1 MGYRL
6 ISIRDLRI
14 ISHQA
19 IILNR
24 TETMHPRLQ
33 DVPLENRTPRPEAK
47 SVQIQLRRNR
57 TIELDREAKLR
68 LSEVWGET
76 ELVLLRLQ
84 RELAVEE
91 GDDLMALAYV
101 RALAKIK
108 DEWQAITIEGEKIK
122 KEENK

>member
-1 MGYRL
+1 
-6 ISIRDLRI
+6 
-14 ISHQA
+14 
-19 IILNR
+19 
-24 TETMHPRLQ
+24 MHPRLQ